1 MAFSFS
7 FKFTDYISPMWFFIA
22 LLITLLLVNI
32 MAPEKKIVVKE
43 VNLENHQD
51 LVFRKSG
58 SNMSDDKDSCYKY
71 KKEETTCKQ

>member
-1 MAFSFS
+1 MAFT
-7 FKFTDYISPMWFFIA
+7 FKFTDYISPLWFFIA
-22 LLITLLLVNI
+22 LFITLLLVNI

-51 LVFRKSG
+51 LVFRKSTTTEDG
-58 SNMSDDKDSCYKY
+58 KDSCYKY

>member
-1 MAFSFS
+1 MAFQI
-7 FKFTDYISPMWFFIA
+7 KFTDYISPMWFFIA

-51 LVFRKSG
+51 LVFRKST
-58 SNMSDDKDSCYKY
+58 DDSCYKK
-71 KKEETTCKQ
+71 KKEETACKQ